1 MSGLRRLAGRLG
13 LSSARRYLLQG
24 AFHTGVASKD
34 DALAESDNRPHHYV
48 SAAASVGNNTHIGV
62 GAVIAP
68 GVQIGTN
75 CTIHANAVLGEDV
88 VVGDD
93 CHIGAGCSLANCTM
107 GNRVVL
113 QPGVR
118 IGQDGFG
125 FIPTASGNQK
135 KPQLLRVLIEDD
147 VELGANCTIDR
158 GSHRHTF
165 VGQGTKL
172 DNMVHVAHNV
182 RIGKHCLVAAQCGV
196 AGSVTIGDRVHM
208 GGQTGVAQHLS
219 IGDGA
224 RIAGKSGVL
233 QSLEGGKEYGG
244 IPAVPLTQWKRQ
256 LIRIKQLIQRETSQP
271 TTL

>member
-13 LSSARRYLLQG
+13 VSSAHRSLAERT
-24 AFHTGVASKD
+24 FHTRVANTD
-34 DALAESDNRPHHYV
+34 DRLFKSRNVPYHYAS
-48 SAAASVGNNTHIGV
+48 SAANVGNNTDIGV

-68 GVQIGTN
+68 GVQIGAN
-75 CTIHANAVLGEDV
+75 CRIHANAVLGEDV

-125 FIPTASGNQK
+125 FVPTANGNQK
-135 KPQLLRVLIEDD
+135 KPQLRRVLIEDD
-147 VELGANCTIDR
+147 VELGANCTVDR
-158 GSHRHTF
+158 GSHRHT
-165 VGQGTKL
+165 VIGEGTKL

-182 RIGKHCLVAAQCGV
+182 RIGKHCLIAAQCGV

-224 RIAGKSGVL
+224 RIAGKSGVM

-244 IPAVPLTQWKRQ
+244 IPAVPLTLWKRQ
-256 LIRIKQLIQRETSQP
+256 VIRIKQLIQRQTPEP